1 MVSHFIVKKA
11 CETVLVKSHKSMN
24 ISSSSFQHV
33 SMAVLYR
40 RMCIGSWLPWNY
52 GNGNEGQWNV
62 CLKALLSGKM

>member
-1 MVSHFIVKKA
+1 
-11 CETVLVKSHKSMN
+11 
-24 ISSSSFQHV
+24 
-33 SMAVLYR
+33 MAVLYR